1 MQHDGLAEPPK
12 PRLSMIVCT
21 RNRASRLPQLFQ
33 SICDNANSTDFELV
47 VVDNGST
54 DSTRSMLE
62 AYRAKVPFPMTVAH
76 EPEPGLGIARNCGI
90 AAAKSDLLFFSDDD
104 CYPHANFV
112 SDIVDRFRGNSSL
125 GFLGGRVVLFD
136 PTDFPITIQL
146 SERERLFQP
155 NDCICPGEVH
165 GANFS
170 FRRDAL
176 VDVGCFDPR
185 FGAGTR
191 FCGEDIDAL
200 VRVLAAGWSGTYDP
214 SIVVSHHH
222 GRKTSEEAQK
232 LRKVYARGRGALYA
246 KCMLS
251 PAIRRRYLKHWYWAL
266 RGQSFGICVIEIAA
280 AVDYWSLRL
289 RERLLAKVGT
299 R

>member
-1 MQHDGLAEPPK
+1 MQHDSLAEPSK
-12 PRLSMIVCT
+12 PCLSMIVCT
-21 RNRASRLPQLFQ
+21 RNRAARLPAMFQ
-33 SICDNANSTDFELV
+33 SICDNAKSTDFELV

-62 AYRAKVPFPMTVAH
+62 NYRTKVPFPMTIAH
-76 EPEPGLGIARNCGI
+76 EPDAGLGIARNCGI

-112 SDIVDRFRGNSSL
+112 SDIVDRFREKTSL
-125 GFLGGRVVLFD
+125 GFLGGRVLLFD

-146 SERERLFQP
+146 SEQKRLFQP
-155 NDCICPGEVH
+155 NDCILPGEVH

-170 FRRDAL
+170 FRRAAL

-185 FGAGTR
+185 FGAGKR

-200 VRVLAAGWSGTYDP
+200 VRVLAAGWSGSYDP

-222 GRKTSEEAQK
+222 GRKTSEEAKK
-232 LRKVYARGRGALYA
+232 LRKVYARGRGALFA

-251 PAIRRRYLKHWYWAL
+251 PAIRFRYLKQWYWAL
-266 RGQSFGICVIEIAA
+266 RGQSFSVCATEVAA
-280 AVDYWSLRL
+280 ALDYWWLRL
-289 RERLLAKVGT
+289 RERLLARFGM